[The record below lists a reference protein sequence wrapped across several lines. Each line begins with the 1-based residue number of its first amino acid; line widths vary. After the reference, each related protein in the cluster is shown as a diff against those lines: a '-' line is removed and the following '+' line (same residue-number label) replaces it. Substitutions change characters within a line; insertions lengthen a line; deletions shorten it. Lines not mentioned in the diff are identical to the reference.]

1 MAYTITDA
9 CVNCGTCVDNCPVEA
24 ISQGDD
30 KFVIDAD
37 ICVNCVTCAENCPV
51 EAIVEE

>member
-1 MAYTITDA
+1 MAYVITDA
-9 CVNCGTCVDNCPVEA
+9 CMSCGSCAAQCPVEA
-24 ISQGDD
+24 IAQGDD

-37 ICVNCVTCAENCPV
+37 ICVNCGTCAENCPV